1 MRRRRLGEPPGASS
15 RIFAHLR
22 KEPGMSWIISLI
34 IGGIVGWI
42 ASMIMKT
49 NAEMGILWNVVVG
62 VLGGILGNW
71 IAGLLGMA
79 PEGNIMR
86 FVVALI
92 GAVILIFVL
101 QQIGLFRKRHHP
113 SEQH

>member
-1 MRRRRLGEPPGASS
+1 
-15 RIFAHLR
+15 
-22 KEPGMSWIISLI
+22 MSWIISLI

-71 IAGLLGMA
+71 IASLLGMA